1 MKKSLIQEDEIALFF
16 SFNKKKRQYK
26 KTQTFLKDNKKKYLL
41 LYSNTRIT
49 KTFLF
54 GIREIIRY
62 LTLNLDFTCNFFD
75 DLDKV
80 GKKMAFDNNPIPTY
94 FMAPLL
100 NCVVLTMPYFF
111 LLHNWKQNV
120 GVFIIRENV
129 EFEGVEFCFTMIRI
143 ILMWVYRKE
152 DLFQN

>member
-1 MKKSLIQEDEIALFF
+1 MKSLC
-16 SFNKKKRQYK
+16 SFHSQQKEKAVQKNPNV
-26 KTQTFLKDNKKKYLL
+26 LKDNKKKYLL

-111 LLHNWKQNV
+111 LLHS
-120 GVFIIRENV
+120 
-129 EFEGVEFCFTMIRI
+129 
-143 ILMWVYRKE
+143 
-152 DLFQN
+152 